1 MKPPIRLALVWHLH
15 QPDYTDLATGRP
27 AMPWTRLHALK
38 DYLDMAAHL
47 TRHREIRATF
57 NVVPTLLDQ
66 LERLSADDA
75 APDRF
80 LELAEKPA
88 DALTPEERRF
98 VVEHFFSLHLP
109 TMAKDLP
116 RLVALRARREDA
128 FDVAAWR
135 DLQVLFHLAWCG
147 PTLRTEPLVRRLV
160 EKGRGFDEEDKA
172 QLLARQRDFVRG
184 VLPAWKD
191 LAAEGRVE
199 FGVSPYYH
207 PILPLLCDLES
218 AREALPGLALP
229 EARFRHPEDAT
240 AQLVR
245 AREAF
250 ARVFGRPAAGG
261 WPSEGAI
268 SEEALRRMA
277 GAGYAWAASDEDVL
291 FASLEEPRSASHLL
305 SPWRYPGGP
314 VLLFRDHEISDRI
327 GFVYASYDPEDAAR
341 DFVSRIL
348 KLRDAAPDDGT
359 SPVVSVILDGENAWE
374 HYPEGGAPFFD
385 ALYGAIA
392 AEPGIRTV
400 TASEAADPAQARPL
414 PRVVAGSWI
423 YRNLA
428 TWIGHPEKNRAWELL
443 AAARHAVAAA
453 GREPSWDDP
462 AWRAIYAA
470 EGSDWLWWFGDDHPT
485 PNADEFDALFRG
497 KLAAAYAAA
506 GRPVPDAVREPV
518 RRGEARAY
526 PGPTG
531 IVRPTL
537 DGRVTDYFEW
547 QTAGRIE
554 AVYGAMHQASRL
566 VRQVLYGSDGD
577 SLYLR
582 VDPFEPGALDGAAVR
597 VEIGERATM
606 AAEVWG
612 KTVRDRVVEIAIPLA
627 SVRPPEGPVRFAVS
641 VERPGGAH
649 QRVPADGFAE
659 LSPEDPSRFDWS
671 A

>member
-1 MKPPIRLALVWHLH
+1 VAPPIRLALVWHLH
-15 QPDYTDLATGRP
+15 QPDYTDPQTGRP

-47 TRHREIRATF
+47 ARHPSIRATF
-57 NVVPTLLDQ
+57 NVVPALLDQ
-66 LERLSADDA
+66 LERLAAPDA
-75 APDRF
+75 VPDRF

-88 DALTPEERRF
+88 EALTAEEARF
-98 VVEHFFSLHLP
+98 VVANFFSLHLP

-128 FDVAAWR
+128 FDVGALR
-135 DLQVLFHLAWCG
+135 DLQVLFHIAWSG
-147 PTLRTEPLVRRLV
+147 PTLRAEPLLRRLV
-160 EKGRGFDEEDKA
+160 EKGKGFDEEDKA
-172 QLLARQRDFVRG
+172 QLLARQREFAFG
-184 VLPAWKD
+184 VLPAWRD
-191 LAAEGRVE
+191 LAATGRVE

-229 EARFRHPEDAT
+229 EASFKHPEDAV

-245 AREAF
+245 GRMAF
-250 ARVFGRPAAGG
+250 ARIFGREAAGG

-268 SEEALRRMA
+268 SEPSLRRM
-277 GAGYAWAASDEDVL
+277 GEAGYRWAAGDEDVL
-291 FASLEEPRSASHLL
+291 FASLGEPRSAGALL
-305 SPWRYPGGP
+305 TPWRFEQGP

-341 DFVSRIL
+341 DFVARIL
-348 KLRDAAPDDGT
+348 RLRAAAPDTGRE
-359 SPVVSVILDGENAWE
+359 PVVAVILDGENAWE
-374 HYPEGGAPFFD
+374 HYAGGGAPFFD
-385 ALYGAIA
+385 ALYGALA

-400 TASEAADPAQARPL
+400 TMSEAADPAAARVL

-443 AAARHAVAAA
+443 ATTRKAVVAA
-453 GREPSWDDP
+453 GRAPSWDDP

-497 KLAAAYAAA
+497 KLAAAYAAIGA
-506 GRPVPDAVREPV
+506 AVPDAVREPV
-518 RRGEARAY
+518 RRAEPRTY
-526 PGPTG
+526 PAPTG

-547 QTAGRIE
+547 QTAGRVE

-566 VRQVLYGSDGD
+566 VRQVLYGSDGT

-582 VDPFEPGALDGAAVR
+582 VDPFEQGALDGAVVR
-597 VEIGERATM
+597 VEIAERGTKE
-606 AAEVWG
+606 AEAWG
-612 KTVRDRVVEIAIPLA
+612 KTVRGRVVEVGIPLDA
-627 SVRPPEGPVRFAVS
+627 IRPSEGPVRFAVS
-641 VERPGGAH
+641 AERSGGAH
-649 QRVPADGFAE
+649 QRVPANGFVE
-659 LSPEDPSRFDWS
+659 LPPDDPSRFDWS